1 MTYPLITGSPNTTI
15 SQAIEIMDTNKIRRL
30 PVIESDK
37 EGEKLVGIISVKDIL
52 RVIEKS
58 KRD

>member
-1 MTYPLITGSPNTTI
+1 
-15 SQAIEIMDTNKIRRL
+15 MDTNKIRRL
-30 PVIESDK
+30 PVIESNK